1 MRPRLLLVVGIV
13 WLLAGCATLRE
24 EARIGPYPACDG
36 TSRGRLLLMAQSV
49 PEASMIPCLGELP
62 PGWEFAGALTR
73 TSEATLV
80 VTTDTFDLDVEIV
93 LTPACDVSEA
103 EQIPSD
109 REGVTLYR
117 QGDDH
122 TLSYLFEGGCVR
134 VFLPTS
140 ELAASSHAGELVD
153 EIQFLTR
160 EELRTLSGWE
170 L

>member
-1 MRPRLLLVVGIV
+1 MRSRLLLVLGIV
-13 WLLAGCATLRE
+13 WLVAGCAGLRE
-24 EARIGPYPACDG
+24 EARVGPYPGCD
-36 TSRGRLLLMAQSV
+36 TTNRGRLLLMAQSV

-62 PGWEFAGALTR
+62 PGWEFAGALTH
-73 TSEATLV
+73 TSKATLV

-103 EQIPSD
+103 GQVPSG

-117 QGDDH
+117 QGDDR

-134 VFLPTS
+134 VLFPTS
-140 ELAASSHAGELVD
+140 ELAASPHAGALID
-153 EIQFLTR
+153 EIRFLTR

>member
-1 MRPRLLLVVGIV
+1 MKSRLLLVVGIV
-13 WLLAGCATLRE
+13 WLVSGCAGLRE
-24 EARIGPYPACDG
+24 EARVGPYPGCD
-36 TSRGRLLLMAQSV
+36 TTDRGRLLLMAQSV

-62 PGWEFAGALTR
+62 PGWEFVNALTH

-80 VTTDTFDLDVEIV
+80 ITTDAFDLDVEIV
-93 LTPACDVSEA
+93 LTPACDVREA
-103 EQIPSD
+103 GQVPSG
-109 REGVTLYR
+109 REEVTLYR
-117 QGDDH
+117 QRDGR

-134 VFLPTS
+134 VLFPTG
-140 ELAASSHAGELVD
+140 ELAASPHAGAMVD